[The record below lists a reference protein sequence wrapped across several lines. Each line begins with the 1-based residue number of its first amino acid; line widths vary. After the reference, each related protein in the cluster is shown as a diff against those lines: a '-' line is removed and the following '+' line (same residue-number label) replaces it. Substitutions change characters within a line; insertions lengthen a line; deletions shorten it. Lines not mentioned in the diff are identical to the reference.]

1 MICRKIKQHRQV
13 PFIIY
18 KMNII
23 DNYEILNL
31 IYRTILYI
39 VLPIVVSMLLTS
51 FISGFLQSIIT
62 IYDEAISYS
71 LKVIVLSLVLFFIYP
86 NIQEI
91 LTELMRVALK

>member
-1 MICRKIKQHRQV
+1 
-13 PFIIY
+13 
-18 KMNII
+18 MNII

-31 IYRTILYI
+31 IYKTILYI
-39 VLPIVVSMLLTS
+39 VLPIVVSMLVTS

-91 LTELMRVALK
+91 LTELMRVALKWI

>member
-1 MICRKIKQHRQV
+1 
-13 PFIIY
+13 
-18 KMNII
+18 MNII

-31 IYRTILYI
+31 IYKTILYI
-39 VLPIVVSMLLTS
+39 VLPIVVSMLVTS

>member
-1 MICRKIKQHRQV
+1 MS
-13 PFIIY
+13 
-18 KMNII
+18 II

-31 IYRTILYI
+31 IYKTILYI
-39 VLPIVVSMLLTS
+39 VLPIVVSMLITS

>member
-1 MICRKIKQHRQV
+1 
-13 PFIIY
+13 
-18 KMNII
+18 MNII

-31 IYRTILYI
+31 VYKTILYI
-39 VLPIVVSMLLTS
+39 VLPIVVSMLVTS

>member
-1 MICRKIKQHRQV
+1 
-13 PFIIY
+13 
-18 KMNII
+18 MNII

-31 IYRTILYI
+31 IYKTILYI
-39 VLPIVVSMLLTS
+39 VLPIVVSMLVTS
-51 FISGFLQSIIT
+51 FISGLLQSIIT

>member
-1 MICRKIKQHRQV
+1 
-13 PFIIY
+13 
-18 KMNII
+18 MNII

-31 IYRTILYI
+31 IYKTILYI
-39 VLPIVVSMLLTS
+39 VLPIVVSMLITS